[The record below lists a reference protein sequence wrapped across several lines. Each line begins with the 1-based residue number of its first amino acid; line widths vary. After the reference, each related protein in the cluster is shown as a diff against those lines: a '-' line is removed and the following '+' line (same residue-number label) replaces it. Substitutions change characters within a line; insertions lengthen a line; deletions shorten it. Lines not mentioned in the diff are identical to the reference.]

1 MLDNNETIVQT
12 ELAMI
17 DELRKVLKRLHY
29 PLEVMLV
36 CAHWYA
42 AYPLSLRHIEEMMQ
56 ERGVF
61 LDHAT
66 VHRRALNIL
75 PILALVFRRRKRPV
89 GTSWRMDETYIKVA
103 GQWKS
108 LYRAVDKA
116 DDTVDFLLTAKR
128 DKAAAQRYME
138 RAIDLHGLPEKI
150 TIDKSGA
157 NTAAIRS
164 VNQDA
169 CLDIELRQSKYLNN
183 IIEQDHRAVK
193 RVDRKSTRL
202 NSSHG

>member
-1 MLDNNETIVQT
+1 MPDSNEMIVQT

-66 VHRRALNIL
+66 VHRRALNS
-75 PILALVFRRRKRPV
+75 RPC
-89 GTSWRMDETYIKVA
+89 K
-103 GQWKS
+103 
-108 LYRAVDKA
+108 
-116 DDTVDFLLTAKR
+116 
-128 DKAAAQRYME
+128 
-138 RAIDLHGLPEKI
+138 
-150 TIDKSGA
+150 
-157 NTAAIRS
+157 TAA
-164 VNQDA
+164 
-169 CLDIELRQSKYLNN
+169 
-183 IIEQDHRAVK
+183 
-193 RVDRKSTRL
+193 TRM
-202 NSSHG
+202 NSSFIL